1 MFSLYSV
8 YIQCEGFAILTSVQ
22 TFSGSSR
29 APADVVALIRVVE
42 KKGASGASG
51 AARGRFPPTP
61 TDENVAQRIDFLRN
75 FLIDHTIVN
84 APGGEKSKKPGHRIP
99 DWYSITPNVVG
110 KPGLFI
116 GAASGAGAP
125 DVEYAAGPWKL
136 AADEALVIEGV
147 FPSNEECA
155 FANVLLINKFLQ
167 SLDYQHGRSTHFN
180 RRQVKGLGDDGSYR

>member
-1 MFSLYSV
+1 M
-8 YIQCEGFAILTSVQ
+8 
-22 TFSGSSR
+22 
-29 APADVVALIRVVE
+29 VALIRVVE
-42 KKGASGASG
+42 KEASGGEG
-51 AARGRFPPTP
+51 AARGESRGRFPPIP

-75 FLIDHTIVN
+75 FLVDHTIVN

-180 RRQVKGLGDDGSYR
+180 RRQIKELGDDGSYR